1 MCPETRG
8 VLFAFS
14 QRLSWAEGN
23 PPVKFRPEKGQV
35 LPQLRCSWASVY
47 LLVGVGGAGRAGCRD
62 SGAVVMLLEEYPAD
76 PRGVIGA

>member
-23 PPVKFRPEKGQV
+23 PPVKFRPERGQV

-47 LLVGVGGAGRAGCRD
+47 LLVGWGDGEGRVQGL
-62 SGAVVMLLEEYPAD
+62 GAVSDASGRISSWIPEES
-76 PRGVIGA
+76 